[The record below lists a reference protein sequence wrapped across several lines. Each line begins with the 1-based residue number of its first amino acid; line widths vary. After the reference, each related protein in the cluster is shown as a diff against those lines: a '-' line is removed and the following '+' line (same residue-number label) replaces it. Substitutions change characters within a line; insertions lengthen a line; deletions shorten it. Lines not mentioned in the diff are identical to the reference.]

1 MSPAAAV
8 GELSTHPRLD
18 SAAYNLTISGCRG
31 QAAARRRLVKCQQTL
46 VPIKIMIIVTEALRR
61 KKRIL
66 SGV

>member
-46 VPIKIMIIVTEALRR
+46 VRLHWGYDVLGT
-61 KKRIL
+61 
-66 SGV
+66 S